1 MKPVPTYLVEFAK
14 NLIDCPSLFSQQER
28 NAYGHILICVYT
40 GVPFALISKQAEISK
55 GHLWFTQKTQ
65 KGEKVATGIELP
77 FEMLYLL
84 NRRSINLEDVVK
96 NGSSRQGVQSML
108 EALSKAGQQK
118 VSICEL
124 PSLFRFMCSKSTTL
138 QKAMTHRINMLSLT
152 QEGKV
157 VPLLQ
162 PSERILKGISL
173 STVTGKRVC

>member
-1 MKPVPTYLVEFAK
+1 MKPVPTYLAEFAK
-14 NLIDCPSLFSQQER
+14 NLIDCPSLYSKQER
-28 NAYGHILICVYT
+28 SAYGHILICVYT
-40 GVPFALISKQAEISK
+40 GVPYALISKQATISK

-77 FEMLYLL
+77 FELLYLL
-84 NRRSINLEDVVK
+84 NRRSISLEDFVK
-96 NGSSRQGVQSML
+96 NGDSRQDVQSML

-157 VPLLQ
+157 VPLLE

>member
-1 MKPVPTYLVEFAK
+1 MKPVPTYLAEFAK
-14 NLIDCPSLFSQQER
+14 NLIDCPSLCSHQER
-28 NAYGHILICVYT
+28 SAYVYILICVYT
-40 GVPFALISKQAEISK
+40 GVPYALIAKQTEISK
-55 GHLWFTQKTQ
+55 DHLWLTHKTQ
-65 KGEKVATGIELP
+65 QGEKVATGIELP
-77 FEMLYLL
+77 FELLYLL
-84 NRRSINLEDVVK
+84 NRRSISLDDFVK
-96 NGSSRQGVQSML
+96 NGASRQDVQSML